1 MQFCKKGGSEMTKP
15 LGEKAQRTR
24 EHILAQGMALMK
36 EKGFQGTTIRDI
48 CEAAEVSVGTFY
60 AYFHDKGELF
70 RYNFQEKG
78 PAFADFLTLNI
89 VGDTAYEQIM
99 SFVRYY
105 AWLNI
110 GTPKDELERIFLR
123 PDEQW
128 FPGNN
133 PAYNVLYTVILAG
146 QERSEITD
154 KLDANQIVDM
164 IRVFLRGCI
173 YEWIM
178 GGCSFDLEERLCF
191 YVSQLVRA
199 FIL

>member
-1 MQFCKKGGSEMTKP
+1 MIKP
-15 LGEKAQRTR
+15 LGEKALRTR

-78 PAFADFLTLNI
+78 PAFADFLSLNI
-89 VGDTAYEQIM
+89 VGDTAYDRIM

-110 GTPKDELERIFLR
+110 GTPKDELEHIFLH
-123 PDEQW
+123 PDKQW
-128 FPGNN
+128 FPGNT
-133 PAYNVLYTVILAG
+133 PAYNVLYSVIRDG
-146 QERSEITD
+146 QEQKQITTS
-154 KLDANQIVDM
+154 LDANQIVDM
-164 IRVFLRGCI
+164 LRVFLRGCI
-173 YEWIM
+173 YEWVM
-178 GGCSFDLEERLCF
+178 GGCVFDLEDRMSF
-191 YVSQLVRA
+191 YVSQLVKT
-199 FIL
+199 FVLEP

>member
-1 MQFCKKGGSEMTKP
+1 MTKQ

-24 EHILAQGMALMK
+24 DHILAQGLALMR
-36 EKGFQGTTIRDI
+36 ERGFQGTTIRDI

-78 PAFADFLTLNI
+78 PAFADFLSMNI
-89 VGDTAYEQIM
+89 DGDTAHERIM

-110 GTPKDELERIFLR
+110 GTPRDELRRIFLD
-123 PDEQW
+123 PNEQW

-133 PAYNVLYTVILAG
+133 PAYNVLYSVIREG
-146 QERSEITD
+146 QERGQIT
-154 KLDANQIVDM
+154 KVMDAEQIVDM
-164 IRVFLRGCI
+164 LRIFLRGCV

-178 GGCSFDLEERLCF
+178 GGCVFELEQRLCL
-191 YVSQLVRA
+191 YVNQLLKA
-199 FIL
+199 FVADA

>member
-178 GGCSFDLEERLCF
+178 GFDLEERLCF

>member
-1 MQFCKKGGSEMTKP
+1 MTKQ

-36 EKGFQGTTIRDI
+36 ERGFQGTTIRDI

-78 PAFADFLTLNI
+78 PAFADFLALNI
-89 VGDTAYEQIM
+89 TGETAYERIM

-110 GTPKDELERIFLR
+110 GTPRDELERIFLK

-133 PAYNVLYTVILAG
+133 PAYNVLYSVILQG
-146 QERSEITD
+146 QEQGQITKD
-154 KLDANQIVDM
+154 INAEQIVDM
-164 IRVFLRGCI
+164 LRVFLRGGI
-173 YEWIM
+173 YEWVM
-178 GGCSFDLEERLCF
+178 GGCVFDLEQRLYL
-191 YVSQLVRA
+191 YVSQLVKT
-199 FIL
+199 FIADA